1 MIGLLQNAL
10 GNALANV
17 LRDARFA
24 LRQLRKSP
32 GFTVTATA
40 MLAVA
45 ICANGTVLSWIAGTM
60 LHPIPGARDTGQ
72 LVSVMRGERNV
83 SPMPPLSYP
92 DYRDLREQNHS
103 FTGILAY
110 NHDWIT
116 LTRAGA
122 APERIYIANVS
133 SNYFD
138 VLGVKPL
145 LGRFFLPE
153 EETRPDAVPYVV
165 LGYWLWKTRYES
177 DPAIVGKSIEIAR
190 HPVTVI
196 GVAPEG
202 FIGAM
207 PGIHQDAWLTLN
219 PIGTAQ
225 YRMTHRSANFLN
237 VLGRLRPG
245 VDRATAQQDLDLI
258 MRRIVSA
265 YPNEHLGAN
274 TITLDPMWRSPFGV
288 NGYMAATL
296 PVLLAIAGVV
306 LLLTCA
312 NVATLTLVRFVARRR
327 EIGIRQAL
335 GAGRVQLAR
344 QMVLEGV
351 ILSLCAGAAAFALTS
366 WTAKT
371 FARFIPASSNPIVLN
386 GTVDQ
391 SVVLGIVVLAVV
403 ASVLCRALPAWRS
416 SSVPAAEVLKEESA
430 SIAGAHN
437 RRLLSGLV
445 VAQIALSLALL
456 VSSALFLQ
464 TLRNIAVANPGF
476 EQDGILTASVGLN
489 IAGYN
494 SDEAQGLRHR
504 ILDRVAALPAVTI
517 ASMTDWV
524 PMSFTR
530 KTADAYR
537 EGYVPRRHESLEV
550 RRAEVTTHYFET
562 LGIAMVGGREF
573 TQDDNEK
580 APRVLIV
587 DQTAARRFWPGQ
599 DALGKKLMIFGR
611 AATVVGVAMST
622 KHQFM
627 SEPPE
632 PMIYLSYF
640 QGADNETIVQVKT
653 RGNADDLAPAV
664 EKAIHS
670 IDGQIPLFD
679 VRSMR
684 ETTAMAG
691 IFAVMQSTFAGIF
704 GVIALVL
711 AATGIY
717 GVVAYRA
724 ELRRHEIGVRMALGA
739 SRGDVLRL
747 VLGQGFRLTVAG
759 LMLGLALSF
768 GMTRLIAGQLYGVSA
783 NDPMTVAGVFVVLG
797 MMSLAASYLPAR
809 RAMRAEPVAA
819 IREL

>member
-1 MIGLLQNAL
+1 MMGLLQS
-10 GNALANV
+10 V
-17 LRDARFA
+17 LWDVRFA

-45 ICANGTVLSWIAGTM
+45 ICANGTVFSWIDGTM
-60 LHPIPGARDTGQ
+60 LRPIPGARDTGA
-72 LVSVMRGERNV
+72 LMSVQRGERNV
-83 SPMPPLSYP
+83 SPVPPLSYP
-92 DYRDLREQNHS
+92 DYRDLREQNHTFS
-103 FTGILAY
+103 GILAY

-116 LTRAGA
+116 VTRAGA
-122 APERIYIANVS
+122 APERIYIANVT
-133 SNYFD
+133 SNYFG

-165 LGYWLWKTRYES
+165 LGYWLWKTRYGGEA
-177 DPAIVGKSIEIAR
+177 AIVGKSIEIAR

-219 PIGTAQ
+219 PIGTAE

-237 VLGRLRPG
+237 VLGRVRPG
-245 VDRATAQQDLDLI
+245 VSRETAQQDLETI
-258 MRRIVSA
+258 MRRIVAA
-265 YPNEHLGAN
+265 YPNEHLGVN
-274 TITLDPMWRSPFGV
+274 TITLDPMWRSPFGA

-296 PVLLAIAGVV
+296 PILLAIAGVV

-327 EIGIRQAL
+327 ELGIRQAL
-335 GAGRVQLAR
+335 GAGRMQLAR

-351 ILSLCAGAAAFALTS
+351 ILSVIAGAAAFALTS

-371 FARFIPASSNPIVLN
+371 FARFIPVSSNPIVLN
-386 GTVDQ
+386 GNVDH
-391 SVVLGIVVLAVV
+391 SVGMGIVVLAMV
-403 ASVLCRALPAWRS
+403 AGVLCGALPAWRS
-416 SSVPAAEVLKEESA
+416 SYVPAAEVLKEESA
-430 SIAGAHN
+430 SITGTHN

-456 VSSALFLQ
+456 VSSALFLR

-476 EQDGILTASVGLN
+476 EQDGILTASAGLN
-489 IAGYN
+489 IAGYSN
-494 SDEAQGLRHR
+494 EEAQGIRHK
-504 ILDRVAALPAVTI
+504 ILDRVAVLPGVTAV
-517 ASMTDWV
+517 SLTDWV

-530 KTADAYR
+530 KTANAYP
-537 EGYVPRRHESLEV
+537 EGYAPRPHESVEV
-550 RRAEVTTHYFET
+550 RRADVTPRYFET
-562 LGIAMVGGREF
+562 LGMPLVEGRDF

-580 APRVLIV
+580 APRVVIL
-587 DQTAARRFWPGQ
+587 DETAARRFWPGQ
-599 DALGKKLMIFGR
+599 DALGKRLVIFGQPS
-611 AATVVGVAMST
+611 TVVGVVRNT

-627 SEPPE
+627 NEQTE
-632 PMIYLSYF
+632 PMVYLSYF

-653 RGNADDLAPAV
+653 RGNPDDMAPAV
-664 EKAIHS
+664 ERTIHA
-670 IDGQIPLFD
+670 IDGQIPVFD

-684 ETTAMAG
+684 ETTQMAG
-691 IFAVMQSTFAGIF
+691 IFAVLQSTFAGIF

-717 GVVAYRA
+717 GVVAYRT
-724 ELRRHEIGVRMALGA
+724 ELRRHEIGVRMAMGA
-739 SRGDVLRL
+739 ARADVLRL
-747 VLGQGFRLTVAG
+747 VLLQGVWLTG
-759 LMLGLALSF
+759 LGLVLGLGLAFVL
-768 GMTRLIAGQLYGVSA
+768 TRFIGGLLYGVSA
-783 NDPMTVAGVFVVLG
+783 NDPVTVAAVFVLLG
-797 MMSLAASYLPAR
+797 AMSLLACYLPAR
-809 RAMRAEPVAA
+809 RAMRAEPLAA